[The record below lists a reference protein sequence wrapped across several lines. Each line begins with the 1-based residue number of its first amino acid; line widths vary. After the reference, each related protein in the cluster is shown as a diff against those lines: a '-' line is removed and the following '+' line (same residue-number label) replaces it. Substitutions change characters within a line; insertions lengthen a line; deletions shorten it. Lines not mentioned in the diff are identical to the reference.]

1 MKKQLRRVLVLLLA
15 FTMCF
20 GSAITLFAADA
31 EVTCPGSG
39 KVHTKDNCKY
49 TVEKVQEPLCGK
61 DGYTLYACDTCH
73 AHFIDDVKK
82 ALNTCSEFKFVAT
95 VEATCKTA
103 GVLAHEECV
112 VCGKVRFNG
121 ELLDDAKAKTDLAI
135 PKTANHVWGE
145 WKSTADGKGQTRQC
159 TVCGDYDK
167 EGAHTHNYVI
177 VSVEEAP
184 DATMDKP
191 GKATA
196 KCSECD
202 ATAVV
207 DVYPKHECKD
217 YLTKIAKKDATC
229 TAEGVEETYYVC
241 KCGKAYKDAEAKTI
255 MTAEEVAENI
265 IEKHHGSIV
274 PAITEATCI
283 KYGMVGKVCS
293 KCGAQVGETEV
304 IAPTGHKYLTYPADV
319 KDEKGNVIH
328 KKGDV
333 IVNYTRMYNPTG
345 GADGKGEWITYDA
358 ATCKDTW
365 KLEETRYC
373 VNVAADSDDKYSA
386 YRTYETADTNV
397 AANDELTVKDADGTA
412 TKVKFAS
419 AVSAKAITTEVA
431 EKGHTAVKYTT
442 PADCEH
448 GAFTFWYCTNEKCSL
463 EAVSTVEYEW
473 TLNGK
478 TSEVETVKKNYRT
491 VDRNYNP
498 LKVISN
504 AKGTEWSVAT
514 KNELSSNKTIS
525 LTTTDG
531 KTVYKQKEAV
541 EGENHVV
548 WTKNN
553 NNSKDATCMTTGLMA
568 GTCVCGKEVKV
579 VLDKLAHVYELKD
592 ENKPTCKKTGK
603 YTCTTSGCAA
613 YITIPT
619 LTFTPVTGVLAN
631 KAESDAKAEAEGHT
645 TTTTTTKDATCT
657 TDAITTVTCT
667 VCKKTWSY
675 VSKAATGHT
684 KPEKIDEGS
693 AGGYVLKKSSDGTK
707 VEAYPEPES
716 YKFVTTGAVTKNT
729 SVKGVNVGTASGIKA
744 NTEIKDGS
752 AINVLKT
759 LTDAQ
764 LAALNIKRV
773 RTPAKSAAYFCKTCD
788 EFVASTTANG
798 TINENTINEKTYIDG
813 HEVSA
818 QITTGTAATHGSTG
832 YKANSYGCAICNEY
846 GATTAYIDED
856 GNSTVIYNLH
866 TLTKVAAVKPTCTTD
881 GNKEYYTCSG
891 CKTLFKD
898 QYGMEEYT
906 SKSETVEGALGHLYL
921 DENGNRV
928 GVIGGHSDN
937 DCSTADYVFYRCM
950 RVTKKN
956 AKDEAI
962 AWCGAEYIGDYV
974 AAQEHELVDVAA
986 KAPTCNT
993 DGYTAHKACKHIVGT
1008 DENGKPIYCTYT
1020 EGKEVVPA
1028 TGHKDAKGVFYD
1040 CNMNGRKCLNAKC
1053 DYYMNGNSYI
1063 AVSGRKKTM
1072 EGSNGHNIVEGNT
1085 NIKTETVAETCTTDG
1100 YTVVSCT
1107 KCGEILSV
1115 AIGKKALGHAMV
1127 QKDEKL
1133 DGNVYVAPTSLTEGR
1148 ATFVCAHTWTENGK
1162 TVSCDYTEVRTL
1174 PKKSD
1179 LKLDISVDNAVVK
1192 GAEIVESGKV
1202 KVTVSLSATHADVWG
1217 ANFVVGYDADI
1228 LSFVGA
1234 EDISDNFI
1242 VTGNA
1247 QTAVK
1252 TENKKNV
1259 TYETGEV
1266 WVLVEAENDAEG
1278 NAQNITIE
1286 GSEALVDI
1294 YFTVVGDAKYDENDK
1309 LVASD
1314 LTFKKASAGDKDSK
1328 TVEINKEAKAS
1339 AAVKYIADVDGN
1351 KEVNVNDLSALLK
1364 LMRSEKYSAAAD
1376 LDKDGEITAIDYALL
1391 ANYLS
1396 GFASM
1401 KDIRNATAE

>member
-1 MKKQLRRVLVLLLA
+1 
-15 FTMCF
+15 MCF

-82 ALNTCSEFKFVAT
+82 ALNACSEFKFVAT

-112 VCGKVRFNG
+112 VCGKVRLDG
-121 ELLDDAKAKTDLAI
+121 ELLDDAEAKTKLAI
-135 PKTANHVWGE
+135 PVTANHVWGE
-145 WKSTADGKGQTRQC
+145 WKSTDDGKGQTRQC

-217 YLTKIAKKDATC
+217 YLTKIAEKAATC
-229 TAEGVEETYYVC
+229 TAEGVKETYYVC

-255 MTAEEVAENI
+255 MTAEEVAGNI
-265 IEKHHGSIV
+265 IEKHDGSIV
-274 PAITEATCI
+274 PAETKATCTT
-283 KYGMVGKVCS
+283 YGMVGKVCS

-328 KKGDV
+328 KAGDV
-333 IVNYTRMYNPTG
+333 IVNYTKMYNPTG
-345 GADGKGEWITYDA
+345 GSDGNGEWVTYDA
-358 ATCKDTW
+358 KTCKDTW

-373 VNVAADSDDKYSA
+373 VNVAADSTDKYSA
-386 YRTYETADTNV
+386 YRTYEAADTSV
-397 AANDELTVKDADGTA
+397 AADGELTVKNADGTE
-412 TKVKFAS
+412 TKVKFSS

-431 EKGHTAVKYTT
+431 GKGHTAVKYTT
-442 PADCEH
+442 PADCKH
-448 GAFTFWYCTNEKCSL
+448 GAFTFWYCTNENCSL
-463 EAVSTVEYEW
+463 EAVASVDWKDMTI
-473 TLNGK
+473 NGEK
-478 TSEVETVKKNYRT
+478 IKDGEENEIERHFRT
-491 VDRNYNP
+491 VDKNYNP
-498 LKVISN
+498 LRVIPS

-514 KNELSSNKTIS
+514 KDYID
-525 LTTTDG
+525 TTTKKTVQITVNG
-531 KTVYKQKEAV
+531 KTVNKQVQATDSN
-541 EGENHVV
+541 NHVV
-548 WTKNN
+548 WTKNEDD
-553 NNSKDATCMTTGLMA
+553 SKAATCMATGLMA
-568 GTCVCGKEVKV
+568 GTCFCGKVVSV
-579 VLDKLAHVYELKD
+579 VLDKLGHDYKVTTEA
-592 ENKPTCKKTGK
+592 TCSTKGRKT
-603 YTCTTSGCAA
+603 CQRSGCNKTEDIA
-613 YITIPT
+613 T
-619 LTFTPVTGVLAN
+619 LGIGATVKGILTYEQHEAKL
-631 KAESDAKAEAEGHT
+631 KAECHKAKDNSGSISKF
-645 TTTTTTKDATCT
+645 KDATCT
-657 TDAITTVTCT
+657 TPAIMKWTCSCGNIWYYYANETV
-667 VCKKTWSY
+667 S
-675 VSKAATGHT
+675 HT
-684 KPEKIDEGS
+684 KPANIDEGTV
-693 AGGYVLKKSSDGTK
+693 GNYVLKKSNDGTK

-716 YKFVTTGAVTKNT
+716 YKFVATATIKKGTTVKDGAF
-729 SVKGVNVGTASGIKA
+729 TAQITA
-744 NTEIKDGS
+744 NT
-752 AINVLKT
+752 AITTNNANEKAIAALKT

-773 RTPAKSAAYFCKTCD
+773 RTPAKSAAYFCTVCG

-798 TINENTINEKTYIDG
+798 TINGKTYIDG
-813 HEVSA
+813 HEVFEI
-818 QITTGTAATHGSTG
+818 ITTGKAAAHGSTG
-832 YKANSYGCAICNEY
+832 YKANSYECAICKAN

-866 TLTKVAAVKPTCTTD
+866 TLTYVAAVEPTCTTE
-881 GNKEYYTCSG
+881 GNKAYYTCSG

-898 QYGMEEYT
+898 KYCAESYSGM
-906 SKSETVEGALGHLYL
+906 SEIVREALGHK
-921 DENGNRV
+921 EAV
-928 GVIGGHSDN
+928 AIGGHSDD

-950 RVTKKN
+950 RVTKQVKVN
-956 AKDEAI
+956 GELVDSE
-962 AWCGAEYIGDYV
+962 WCGAEYIGDYV
-974 AAQEHELVDVAA
+974 AAEEHVLVDVAA
-986 KAPTCNT
+986 KAATCEKAGNT
-993 DGYTAHKACKHIVGT
+993 AYKKCKK
-1008 DENGKPIYCTYT
+1008 NCSYT
-1020 EGKEVVPA
+1020 EGYEVVPA

-1040 CNMNGRKCLNAKC
+1040 CNKKGRICQNKYC
-1053 DYYMNGNSYI
+1053 DNYMNGDAY
-1063 AVSGRKKTM
+1063 
-1072 EGSNGHNIVEGNT
+1072 NT
-1085 NIKTETVAETCTTDG
+1085 NVAGRTAPTANEDHDTVTETIPATCTTDG
-1100 YTVVSCT
+1100 CTVVTCS
-1107 KCGEILSV
+1107 KCGNLLSV
-1115 AIGKKALGHAMV
+1115 TVGQKALGHKME
-1127 QKDEKL
+1127 QKDTEK
-1133 DGNVYVAPTSLTEGR
+1133 DKDVYVAPTSLTEGR
-1148 ATFVCAHTWTENGK
+1148 ATFVCTHEWTDGKDKNGDEIK
-1162 TVSCDYTEVRTL
+1162 VKCDYTEVRTL

-1179 LKLDISVDNAVVK
+1179 LKLDISVDNAVVE

-1202 KVTVSLSATHADVWG
+1202 KVTVSFSAMHAEVWG
-1217 ANFVVGYDADI
+1217 ANFVVGYDASI

-1234 EDISDNFI
+1234 DDISDNFI

-1247 QTAVK
+1247 QTDVK
-1252 TENKKNV
+1252 TENEKNV

-1294 YFTVVGDAKYDENDK
+1294 YFTVVGDAKYNEDDK

-1314 LTFKKASAGDKDSK
+1314 LTFTKASAGDKDSK
-1328 TVEINKEAKAS
+1328 TVEINKEEKAS

>member
-112 VCGKVRFNG
+112 VCGKVRLNG
-121 ELLDDAKAKTDLAI
+121 KLLDDAKAKTDLAI
-135 PKTANHVWGE
+135 PVTANHVWGE
-145 WKSTADGKGQTRQC
+145 WKSTPDGKGQTRYC
-159 TVCGDYDK
+159 TVCGKDD
-167 EGAHTHNYVI
+167 ESGSHTHNYVI

-217 YLTKIAKKDATC
+217 YLTKIANKAATC
-229 TAEGVEETYYVC
+229 TAEGVKETYYVC

-255 MTAEEVAENI
+255 MTAAEVAGNI
-265 IEKHHGSIV
+265 IEKHSGSIV
-274 PAITEATCI
+274 PAETKATCTT
-283 KYGMVGKVCS
+283 YGMVGKVCS

-319 KDEKGNVIH
+319 KDSSGVVIH

-333 IVNYTRMYNPTG
+333 IVNYTKMFNPIG
-345 GADGKGEWITYDA
+345 GSEGKGEWVTYDA

-373 VNVAADSDDKYSA
+373 VNVAADSTDKYSE
-386 YRTYETADTNV
+386 YRTYETTDTSV
-397 AANDELTVKDADGTA
+397 AANGELTVKDADGTEI
-412 TKVKFAS
+412 KVKFSS

-431 EKGHTAVKYTT
+431 GKGHTAVKYTT
-442 PADCEH
+442 PADCKH
-448 GAFTFWYCTNEKCSL
+448 GAFTFWYCTNENCSL
-463 EAVSTVEYEW
+463 EAVASVDWKEMTI
-473 TLNGK
+473 NGEK
-478 TSEVETVKKNYRT
+478 IKDGEKNEIERHFRT
-491 VDRNYNP
+491 VDKNYNP
-498 LKVISN
+498 LRVIPS

-514 KNELSSNKTIS
+514 KDYIDTNTKKTVEI
-525 LTTTDG
+525 TVNG
-531 KTVYKQKEAV
+531 KTVNKQVQATDST
-541 EGENHVV
+541 NHVV
-548 WTKNN
+548 IQKDDSE
-553 NNSKDATCMTTGLMA
+553 SKAATCEKDGLIS
-568 GTCVCGKEVKV
+568 GTCYCGEKVSV
-579 VLDKLAHVYELKD
+579 VLDKLGHDYKVTTEA
-592 ENKPTCKKTGK
+592 TCSTKGQKT
-603 YTCTTSGCAA
+603 CQRSGCNKTEDIA
-613 YITIPT
+613 T
-619 LTFTPVTGVLAN
+619 LGKGATVKGILTYEQHEAKL
-631 KAESDAKAEAEGHT
+631 KAECHKAKDNSGSISKF
-645 TTTTTTKDATCT
+645 KDATCT
-657 TDAITTVTCT
+657 TPAIMKWTCSCDNIWYYYANETV
-667 VCKKTWSY
+667 S
-675 VSKAATGHT
+675 HT
-684 KPEKIDEGS
+684 KPNKIDEGT

-716 YKFVTTGAVTKNT
+716 YKFVTTGAIAKNT
-729 SVKGVNVGTASGIKA
+729 YVKSVNVGTTNGIKA
-744 NTEIKDGS
+744 NTVITSAD

-773 RTPAKSAAYFCKTCD
+773 RTPAKSAAYFCTKCD

-798 TINENTINEKTYIDG
+798 TINGKTYIDG
-813 HEVSA
+813 HAVSTE
-818 QITTGTAATHGSTG
+818 ITTGTAAAHGSTG
-832 YKANSYGCAICNEY
+832 HKANSYKCETCEAY
-846 GATTAYIDED
+846 GATTAYIDKD

-866 TLTKVAAVKPTCTTD
+866 TLTYVAAVAPTCTTE
-881 GNKEYYTCSG
+881 GNYAYYTCSG
-891 CKTLFKD
+891 CETLFKD
-898 QYGMEEYT
+898 KYCDASYTGMSDIVRE
-906 SKSETVEGALGHLYL
+906 ALGHKEEALA
-921 DENGNRV
+921 
-928 GVIGGHSDN
+928 IGGHSDN

-950 RVTKKN
+950 RVTKKDSKGN
-956 AKDEAI
+956 AT

-974 AAQEHELVDVAA
+974 AAKEHVLVDVAA
-986 KAPTCNT
+986 KAATCETAGNT
-993 DGYTAHKACKHIVGT
+993 AYKKCK
-1008 DENGKPIYCTYT
+1008 NCSYT
-1020 EGKEVVPA
+1020 EGYEVVPA

-1040 CNMNGRKCLNAKC
+1040 CNKKGRICQNKYC
-1053 DYYMNGNSYI
+1053 DNYMNGASY
-1063 AVSGRKKTM
+1063 
-1072 EGSNGHNIVEGNT
+1072 NT
-1085 NIKTETVAETCTTDG
+1085 NVAGRTAPTANEDHVKVEETIPATCTTDG
-1100 YTVVSCT
+1100 CTVVTCS
-1107 KCGEILSV
+1107 KCGNLLSV
-1115 AIGKKALGHAMV
+1115 TVGQKALGHEMV
-1127 QKDEKL
+1127 QKNTENDK
-1133 DGNVYVAPTSLTEGR
+1133 DVYVAPTSLTEGR
-1148 ATFVCAHTWTENGK
+1148 ATFVCTHTWTENGM

-1179 LKLDISVDNAVVK
+1179 LKLNISVDNAVVE

-1202 KVTVSLSATHADVWG
+1202 KVTVSLSAMHADVWG
-1217 ANFVVGYDADI
+1217 ANFVVGYDAKI

-1252 TENKKNV
+1252 TENKKDV

-1294 YFTVVGDAKYDENDK
+1294 YFTVVGDAKYNEDDK

-1314 LTFKKASAGDKDSK
+1314 LTFTKASAGDKDSK
-1328 TVEINKEAKAS
+1328 TVEINKEEKAS

-1351 KEVNVNDLSALLK
+1351 KDVNVNDLSALLK